1 MVIHAVTIPNV
12 KAKSTYGQVGTNLTT
27 LFFMY
32 TFEVQCLKNHE
43 NYKYLVVKNG

>member
-27 LFFMY
+27 HMY